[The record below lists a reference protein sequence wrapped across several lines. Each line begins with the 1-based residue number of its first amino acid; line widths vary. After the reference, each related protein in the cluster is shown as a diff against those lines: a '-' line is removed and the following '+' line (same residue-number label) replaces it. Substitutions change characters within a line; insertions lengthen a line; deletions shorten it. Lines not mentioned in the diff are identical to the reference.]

1 MAHSFNAGLPR
12 RQVLAALVGAGI
24 LAMGKTQAQAQEKPA
39 WKPSAPVKIVIPF
52 PPGGSSDILARFISV
67 SVGERLGQPVIV
79 ENKPGATGS
88 IGAGYVYGAPADGT
102 TLLLGITDANSI
114 YPHLVKGKVDAMKFV
129 PVSPL
134 ASTGY
139 VLLGRPDLPAANL
152 QELLALM
159 KKQSVSYAS
168 AGTGSGP
175 QMMAVAVAQAAKA
188 DNLLHVPYTG
198 MAPAL
203 QALMGSQVDIML
215 VAVGGATQY
224 RSKLKFYGV
233 SSAQR
238 VAVLPDVPTLKEQGL
253 NVVGEAWIGV
263 LAPPG
268 TSTAIATAL
277 ADAFNRATA
286 RPEYK
291 AKVAELGM
299 TTLTGTTAEFG
310 KLYADEY
317 RKWGE
322 VVRAANIKLE

>member
-1 MAHSFNAGLPR
+1 MLCNFEAGLQR
-12 RQVLAALVGAGI
+12 RQVLAALAGVGVLTTG
-24 LAMGKTQAQAQEKPA
+24 LARAQAGWKPA
-39 WKPSAPVKIVIPF
+39 GPVKIVVPF
-52 PPGGSSDILARFISV
+52 PPGGSSDILARYISASV
-67 SVGERLGQPVIV
+67 SDRLGQPVIV

-102 TLLLGITDANSI
+102 TLLLGITDVNSI
-114 YPHLVKGKVDAMKFV
+114 YPHLVKGKVDATKFV

-159 KKQSVSYAS
+159 KKQHLSYAS

-175 QMMAVAVAQAAKA
+175 QMMAVAFAQAAGA

-215 VAVGGATQY
+215 VAVGGAAQY

-238 VAVLPDVPTLKEQGL
+238 VAIIADVPTLKEQGL
-253 NVVGEAWIGV
+253 NVVGEAWMGV

-268 TSTAIATAL
+268 TPTAATTAL
-277 ADAFNRATA
+277 AEAINQATSK
-286 RPEYK
+286 PEYK

-299 TTLTGTTAEFG
+299 TTLTGTSAEFG
-310 KLYADEY
+310 KLYMDEY
-317 RKWGE
+317 RRWGE

>member
-1 MAHSFNAGLPR
+1 MTHSFEAGLQR
-12 RQVLAALVGAGI
+12 RRLLAALAGAGV
-24 LAMGKTQAQAQEKPA
+24 LATGMARAQAA
-39 WKPSAPVKIVIPF
+39 WKPSGPVKIIVPF
-52 PPGGSSDILARFISV
+52 PPGGSSDILARFISAG
-67 SVGERLGQPVIV
+67 VGDRLGQPVIV

-88 IGAGYVYGAPADGT
+88 IGAGYVYGAPADGS
-102 TLLLGITDANSI
+102 TLLLGITDVNSI
-114 YPHLVKGKVDAMKFV
+114 YPHLAKGKVDATRFV

-159 KKQSVSYAS
+159 KKQNLSYAS

-175 QMMAVAVAQAAKA
+175 QMMAVAFAQAAKA
-188 DNLLHVPYTG
+188 ENLLHVPYTG

-224 RSKLKFYGV
+224 RSRLKFYGV

-238 VAVLPDVPTLKEQGL
+238 VAAIPDVPTLKEQGL
-253 NVVGEAWIGV
+253 NVVGEAWMGV

-268 TSTAIATAL
+268 TPVAATTILAEAINQATST
-277 ADAFNRATA
+277 
-286 RPEYK
+286 PEYK

-299 TTLTGTTAEFG
+299 TTLPGTSAEFG
-310 KLYADEY
+310 KLYMDEY

>member
-1 MAHSFNAGLPR
+1 MTHSFEAGLQR
-12 RQVLAALVGAGI
+12 RQLLAALAAAGV
-24 LAMGKTQAQAQEKPA
+24 LATGMAQAQAA
-39 WKPSAPVKIVIPF
+39 WKPSGPVKIIVPF
-52 PPGGSSDILARFISV
+52 PPGGSSDILARFISAG
-67 SVGERLGQPVIV
+67 VGDRLGQPVIV

-102 TLLLGITDANSI
+102 TLLLGITDVNSI
-114 YPHLVKGKVDAMKFV
+114 YPHLGKGKMDATKFV

-159 KKQSVSYAS
+159 KKQNLSYAS

-224 RSKLKFYGV
+224 RSRLKFYGV

-238 VAVLPDVPTLKEQGL
+238 VAAIPDVPTLKEQGL
-253 NVVGEAWIGV
+253 NVVGEAWMGV

-268 TSTAIATAL
+268 TPVAATTTLAEAINQATST
-277 ADAFNRATA
+277 
-286 RPEYK
+286 PEYK

-299 TTLTGTTAEFG
+299 TTLTGTSAEFG
-310 KLYADEY
+310 KLYMDEY